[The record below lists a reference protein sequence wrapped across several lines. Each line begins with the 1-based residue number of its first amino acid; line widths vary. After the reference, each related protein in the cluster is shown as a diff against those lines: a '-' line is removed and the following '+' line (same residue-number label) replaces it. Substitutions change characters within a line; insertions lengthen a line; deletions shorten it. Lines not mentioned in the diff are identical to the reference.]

1 MNLIISGIGMI
12 VCTVALVYMIVKK
25 PNSKQKNAG
34 TSKYVLQ
41 LIPERDYDDEL
52 EAFIIDKD
60 MTGYQYMDLI
70 EIKSQDL
77 QNLSDDEVYFNMA
90 KFSRCFRRYDADIK
104 IIALNFPSDM
114 SKQKAFYSKKRE
126 NTKNARYKR
135 WIDRKLEQFEWLE
148 LNQTTRQYYF
158 KIFAENEEKI
168 VLLRNRLMDD
178 LGLGR
183 DGLLLEIDTE
193 KKNEILNKCNKKNS
207 MIRKR
212 ENNE

>member
-90 KFSRCFRRYDADIK
+90 KFSRCFKRYDADIK
-104 IIALNFPSDM
+104 IIALNFPCDM

-168 VLLRNRLMDD
+168 VLLRNRIMDD

-183 DGLLLEIDTE
+183 DGLLLEIDKE
-193 KKNEILNKCNKKNS
+193 KKNEILNKCNNKNS

>member
-25 PNSKQKNAG
+25 PNSKQ
-34 TSKYVLQ
+34 KYVLQ

-183 DGLLLEIDTE
+183 DGLLLEIDKE
-193 KKNEILNKCNKKNS
+193 KKNEILNKCNNKNS